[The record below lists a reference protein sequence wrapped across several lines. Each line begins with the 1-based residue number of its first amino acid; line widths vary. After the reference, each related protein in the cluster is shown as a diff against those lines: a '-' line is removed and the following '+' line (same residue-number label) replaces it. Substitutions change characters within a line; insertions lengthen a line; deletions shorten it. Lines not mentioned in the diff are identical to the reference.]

1 MAKRML
7 LAEDDPDNRG
17 IVVKVL
23 TREGTRPSRR
33 PTATPPWPSAR
44 RERLD
49 LIVTDLGMPEMDGSG
64 ASRQLKADPQTAD
77 IPVIGAHRIRPAGR
91 RGAGT

>member
-1 MAKRML
+1 ML

-23 TREGTRPSRR
+23 TREGYQTLEAG

-49 LIVTDLGMPEMDGSG
+49 LIVADLGMPEMEGWG

-77 IPVIGAHRIRPAGR
+77 IPIISVHRIRPAGR